1 MPGPRVVASMRSIP
15 LTLPLLVA
23 ALACGREAPG
33 RPGAADSATPAL
45 PEAEAEPWTIR
56 LDGVGPVRFGMALA
70 AAQAALGDSLIVA
83 PRGGECGFT
92 VPRGA
97 PAGVRFMV
105 EQGKVVRVDVD
116 SSGVRTAAGVEV
128 GMAEADVRSRYPVGL
143 RVQPHKYDPRGRY
156 LVVQGTEPA
165 DSARRLIFETDG
177 QRVVRYRA
185 GIAPAVEYVEG
196 CA

>member
-1 MPGPRVVASMRSIP
+1 MPAPVRSIL
-15 LTLPLLVA
+15 LTLPFLLA

-33 RPGAADSATPAL
+33 RPASADSTAPP

-56 LDGVGPVRFGMALA
+56 LDGVGPVRFGMTLA
-70 AAQAALGDSLIVA
+70 NARAALRDSLIVA
-83 PRGGECGFT
+83 PPSGECGFT

-105 EQGKVVRVDVD
+105 EQGKIVRVDVD
-116 SSGVRTAAGVEV
+116 SAGVRTAAGAEV
-128 GMAEADVRSRYPVGL
+128 GMSEADVRARYPIGL
-143 RVQPHKYDPRGRY
+143 RVQPHKYDPKGRY
-156 LVVQGTEPA
+156 LVLQGTVPA

-185 GIAPAVEYVEG
+185 GISPAVEYVEG

>member
-1 MPGPRVVASMRSIP
+1 MRSIP

-33 RPGAADSATPAL
+33 RPGAMDSTAPAL
-45 PEAEAEPWTIR
+45 PEAEAEPWTIS

-70 AAQAALGDSLIVA
+70 AAQGALGDSLIVV

-116 SSGVRTAAGVEV
+116 SSGVRTAAGAEV

-143 RVQPHKYDPRGRY
+143 RVQQHKYDPKGRY

-185 GIAPAVEYVEG
+185 GITPAVEYVEG

>member
-1 MPGPRVVASMRSIP
+1 MRSIP

-33 RPGAADSATPAL
+33 RPGAADSTAPAP

-70 AAQAALGDSLIVA
+70 AAQVALGDSLIVA
-83 PRGGECGFT
+83 PPGCECGFT

-128 GMAEADVRSRYPVGL
+128 AMAEADVRSRYPVGL
-143 RVQPHKYDPRGRY
+143 RVQPHKYDPKGRY

-185 GIAPAVEYVEG
+185 GITPAVEYVEG

>member
-1 MPGPRVVASMRSIP
+1 MRSES
-15 LTLPLLVA
+15 LTLPLLLAV
-23 ALACGREAPG
+23 LACGREAPA
-33 RPGAADSATPAL
+33 RSEAADSTTPVP

-56 LDGVGPVRFGMALA
+56 LDGVGAVRFGMPLA
-70 AAQAALGDSLIVA
+70 QARAALGDSLIVA
-83 PRGGECGFT
+83 PPGGECGFA

-116 SSGVRTAAGVEV
+116 SSGVRTAAGAEV
-128 GMAEADVRSRYPVGL
+128 GMSEADVRDRYPVGL
-143 RVQPHKYDPRGRY
+143 RVQSHKYNPKGRY

-185 GIAPAVEYVEG
+185 GVTPAVEYVEG

>member
-1 MPGPRVVASMRSIP
+1 MRSIP
-15 LTLPLLVA
+15 LTLPLLLA

-33 RPGAADSATPAL
+33 RPEAADSAPPA
-45 PEAEAEPWTIR
+45 PAEAAAEPWTVR
-56 LDGVGPVRFGMALA
+56 LDGVGPVRFGMAVA
-70 AAQAALGDSLIVA
+70 DARAALERSLTLA
-83 PRGGECGFT
+83 PPGGACGFT

-116 SSGVRTAAGVEV
+116 SSGVRTAAGAEV
-128 GMAEADVRSRYPVGL
+128 GMSEADVRSRYPAGL
-143 RVQPHKYDPRGRY
+143 RVQPHKYDPKGRY
-156 LVVQGTEPA
+156 LVVQGTAPA
-165 DSARRLIFETDG
+165 DSVRLLIFETDG

-185 GIAPAVEYVEG
+185 GITPAVEYVEG

>member
-1 MPGPRVVASMRSIP
+1 MPAPMRSIL
-15 LTLPLLVA
+15 LTLPFLFA

-33 RPGAADSATPAL
+33 RPASSTTPP

-56 LDGVGPVRFGMALA
+56 LDGVGPVRFGMTLA
-70 AAQAALGDSLIVA
+70 NARAALRDSLIMA
-83 PRGGECGFT
+83 PPSGECGFT

-105 EQGKVVRVDVD
+105 EQEKIVRVDVD
-116 SSGVRTAAGVEV
+116 SAGVRTAPGAEV
-128 GMAEADVRSRYPVGL
+128 GMSEADVRARYPIGL
-143 RVQPHKYDPRGRY
+143 RVQPHKYDPKGRY
-156 LVVQGTEPA
+156 LVLQGTVPA

>member
-1 MPGPRVVASMRSIP
+1 MRSIP
-15 LTLPLLVA
+15 LTFTLLLV
-23 ALACGREAPG
+23 LACGRKVSVPP
-33 RPGAADSATPAL
+33 RAADSAAPVP

-56 LDGVGPVRFGMALA
+56 VDGVGPIRYGMALA
-70 AAQAALGDSLIVA
+70 DARAALRDSLIVTPPA
-83 PRGGECGFT
+83 GERGFT

-105 EQGKVVRVDVD
+105 EQGRIVRVDVD
-116 SSGVRTAAGVEV
+116 SSGVRTAAGAEV
-128 GMAEADVRSRYPVGL
+128 GMSEADARGRYPVGL
-143 RVQPHKYDPRGRY
+143 RVQPHKYDPKGRY
-156 LVVQGTEPA
+156 LVLQGTQPA

-185 GIAPAVEYVEG
+185 GITPAVQYVEG

>member
-1 MPGPRVVASMRSIP
+1 MRSIP
-15 LTLPLLVA
+15 LTLTLLL
-23 ALACGREAPG
+23 ALACGRKASVP
-33 RPGAADSATPAL
+33 PGAADSAAPAP

-56 LDGVGPVRFGMALA
+56 VDGVGPIRFGMALA
-70 AAQAALGDSLIVA
+70 DARAALRDSLIVT
-83 PRGGECGFT
+83 PPGGECGFT

-97 PAGVRFMV
+97 PAGVRLMV
-105 EQGKVVRVDVD
+105 EQGKIVRVDVD

-128 GMAEADVRSRYPVGL
+128 GMNEADVRARYPVGL
-143 RVQPHKYDPRGRY
+143 QVQPHKYDPKGRY
-156 LVVQGTEPA
+156 LVLQGTQPA

-185 GIAPAVEYVEG
+185 GITPAVQYVEG

>member
-1 MPGPRVVASMRSIP
+1 MPDPSMRSIP
-15 LTLPLLVA
+15 LMLPLLLA

-33 RPGAADSATPAL
+33 RPGAADSTAPAP
-45 PEAEAEPWTIR
+45 PEAEAERWTIR
-56 LDGVGPVRFGMALA
+56 VDGVGPIRFGMALA
-70 AAQAALGDSLIVA
+70 DARAALGDSLLVA
-83 PRGGECGFT
+83 PAGGECGFV

-105 EQGKVVRVDVD
+105 EQAKIVRVDVD
-116 SSGVRTAAGVEV
+116 SSGVRTAAGAEV
-128 GMAEADVRSRYPVGL
+128 GMSEADVRGRYPVGL
-143 RVQPHKYDPRGRY
+143 RVQPHKYDPKGRY
-156 LVVQGTEPA
+156 LVLQGTEPV

-185 GIAPAVEYVEG
+185 GITPAVEYVEG

>member
-1 MPGPRVVASMRSIP
+1 MRSIP
-15 LTLPLLVA
+15 PTFTLLLV
-23 ALACGREAPG
+23 LACGRKVFVPP
-33 RPGAADSATPAL
+33 RAADSVAPVP

-56 LDGVGPVRFGMALA
+56 VDGVGPIRYGMALA
-70 AAQAALGDSLIVA
+70 DARAALRDSLIVTPPA
-83 PRGGECGFT
+83 GECGFT

-105 EQGKVVRVDVD
+105 EQGKIVRVDVD
-116 SSGVRTAAGVEV
+116 SSGVRTAAGAEV
-128 GMAEADVRSRYPVGL
+128 GMSEADARGRYPVGL
-143 RVQPHKYDPRGRY
+143 RVQPHKYDTKGRY
-156 LVVQGTEPA
+156 QVLQVTQPA

-185 GIAPAVEYVEG
+185 GITPAVQYVEG

>member
-1 MPGPRVVASMRSIP
+1 MRSIL
-15 LTLPLLVA
+15 LTLPCLLA

-33 RPGAADSATPAL
+33 RRAAADSTAPAP

-56 LDGVGPVRFGMALA
+56 VDGVGPVRFGMALA
-70 AAQAALGDSLIVA
+70 DARAALGDSLIVA
-83 PRGGECGFT
+83 PPGGECGFT
-92 VPRGA
+92 TPRGA

-105 EQGKVVRVDVD
+105 EQGKIVRVDVD
-116 SSGVRTAAGVEV
+116 SAGVRTAAGVEV
-128 GMAEADVRSRYPVGL
+128 GMSEADVRGRYPVGL
-143 RVQPHKYDPRGRY
+143 RVQPHKYDPKGRY
-156 LVVQGTEPA
+156 LVVQGTEPV

-185 GIAPAVEYVEG
+185 GLTPAVEYVEG